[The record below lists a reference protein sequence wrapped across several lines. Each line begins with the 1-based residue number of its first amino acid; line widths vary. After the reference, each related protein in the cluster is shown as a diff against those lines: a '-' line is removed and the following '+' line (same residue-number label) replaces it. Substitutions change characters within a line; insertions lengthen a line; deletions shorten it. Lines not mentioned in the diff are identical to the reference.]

1 MAGMRYRVF
10 VSFNVIGALLWA
22 AGVTALGAWLG
33 QFTFIKEH
41 IDLILIGIVLVSVLP
56 MAITGITGVLDF
68 GTTIFTWQCSQIGAI
83 RWIAHSNESKTC
95 TAPAAWTSKLSR

>member
-1 MAGMRYRVF
+1 
-10 VSFNVIGALLWA
+10 LLWA

-56 MAITGITGVLDF
+56 MAITAGPKVVDR
-68 GTTIFTWQCSQIGAI
+68 I
-83 RWIAHSNESKTC
+83 RNGPA
-95 TAPAAWTSKLSR
+95 APAM

>member
-1 MAGMRYRVF
+1 M
-10 VSFNVIGALLWA
+10 WA

-56 MAITGITGVLDF
+56 MVITAGPKLVARVRG
-68 GTTIFTWQCSQIGAI
+68 GRA
-83 RWIAHSNESKTC
+83 
-95 TAPAAWTSKLSR
+95 APMS